1 VELQMTHGE
10 RGGNRR
16 FLRKDETDSVVKPL
30 SIENDREVVL
40 DVLDVLDTRR
50 KLKHDKWDLNV
61 F

>member
-1 VELQMTHGE
+1 MTHGE